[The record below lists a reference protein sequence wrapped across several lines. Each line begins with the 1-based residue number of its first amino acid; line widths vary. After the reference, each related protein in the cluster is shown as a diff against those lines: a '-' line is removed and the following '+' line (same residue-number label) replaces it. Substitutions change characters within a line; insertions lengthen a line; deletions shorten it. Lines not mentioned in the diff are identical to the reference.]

1 MRHRPAGLDFG
12 TSNSVLAI
20 AEDGVPRLL
29 PIEDDSPYL
38 PSALYVARNHEPV
51 DEPREERVAARVAQ
65 ARQEQAAAARAE
77 RRAGGAVTRAL
88 NDAELEQIVRAALR
102 REAAAQAASEAA
114 EQTLGDALR
123 GGAEVGF
130 GRQALR
136 MYLDD
141 PTGFYVRSPKSFLGA
156 DISAAH
162 LQTFEDVVARI
173 LGHMRNAATTRSG
186 IDVTQVVMGRPVHFQ
201 RTRQRDADA
210 QAIGLLERAARTAGF
225 RDTAFQF
232 EPVAAALDFER
243 TLAKETIV
251 LVLDAGGGTTDCSV
265 IRLGPQRALLADRTG
280 DLLGSSGD
288 RFGGIDVDIALAWRT
303 LMPLFGKDDTLRSGL
318 PMPHPLLRD
327 AITINDV
334 AAQRR
339 FHGAERAL
347 DQLRR
352 EAVDPRPVE
361 RLLDLQR
368 LRGTHWLVDAS
379 ERAKIGLSD
388 QERLLAALDRIE
400 PGLAREIVRDDL
412 EQAAAG
418 ILARFLALMQE
429 ALTQAAVAADAIF
442 VTGGTARSPTVQA
455 WLSRHFPSARIV
467 HGDSFG
473 SVASG
478 LSLQAERLFGPGLP
492 SGRAR

>member
-1 MRHRPAGLDFG
+1 MPHRPAGLDFG

-20 AEDGVPRLL
+20 AEHGVPRLL
-29 PIEDDSPYL
+29 PMEDDSPYL
-38 PSALYVARNHEPV
+38 PSALYVSRHHDAV
-51 DEPREERVAARVAQ
+51 DEPDERSVAARLVQ
-65 ARQEQAAAARAE
+65 ARQQQAAAARAE
-77 RRAGGAVTRAL
+77 RRAGGVGSRVL
-88 NDAELEQIVRAALR
+88 DDDALEQIVRAALR
-102 REAAAQAASEAA
+102 REAVAQAASEAA

-123 GGAEVGF
+123 SGAEVGF
-130 GRQALR
+130 GREALR

-141 PTGFYVRSPKSFLGA
+141 PSGFYVRSPKSFLGA

-173 LGHMRNAATTRSG
+173 LGHMRATAIARSDVE
-186 IDVTQVVMGRPVHFQ
+186 IDHVVMGRPVHFQ

-225 RDTAFQF
+225 TDLAFQF

-243 TLAKETIV
+243 TLSHETIV

-265 IRLGPQRALLADRTG
+265 IRLGPARAQRPDRTD
-280 DLLGSSGD
+280 DLLGSTGD
-288 RFGGIDVDIALAWRT
+288 RFGGLDIDIALAWRT
-303 LMPLFGKDDTLRSGL
+303 LMPLFGKNDTLRSGL

-327 AITINDV
+327 AVTISDV

-339 FHGAERAL
+339 FHAAGNAL
-347 DQLRR
+347 AQLRL
-352 EAVDPRPVE
+352 EAVDPRPVD
-361 RLLDLQR
+361 RLIDLQR
-368 LRGTHWLVDAS
+368 LRGTHWLVDTA

-388 QERLLAALDRIE
+388 HERLDSALDRIE
-400 PGLAREIVRDDL
+400 PGLVREITRDDL
-412 EQAAAG
+412 EQSSAS

-429 ALTQAAVAADAIF
+429 ALAQAAVAADVIF

-455 WLSRHFPSARIV
+455 WLRRHFPDARIV
-467 HGDSFG
+467 QGDSFG

-478 LSLQAERLFGPGLP
+478 LALQAARQFGPGGL
-492 SGRAR
+492 A